1 MNESNQAVETG
12 GEVLLRI
19 EHLSKRYLRAQALKD
34 ISLEIRKGTVT
45 GLLGPNGSGKS
56 TLLKCIAGLC
66 QPSSGKIFINGRAP
80 GIVTKRQVAY
90 LPEVDPLYPWMTARQ
105 TIEFVK
111 SFYDDWDNR
120 KEASILEIAK
130 VDPNMPVRA
139 MSKGQKARLR
149 LVLTMSRNAPLIL
162 MDEPLSGIDPPSR
175 SRILNAIVSEYSE
188 TEQAILLATH
198 EVSEAESI
206 FDRVIFLHEGE
217 IRLMGDAEE
226 IRKQHNSSI
235 QGLLEEV
242 YA

>member
-1 MNESNQAVETG
+1 MSENRQVVETD
-12 GEVLLRI
+12 GEALLKV
-19 EHLSKRYLRAQALKD
+19 EHLSKRYLRTRALND
-34 ISLEIRKGTVT
+34 VSLEIRRGTIT

-66 QPSSGKIFINGRAP
+66 RPSSGKILINGREP
-80 GIVTKRQVAY
+80 GILTKRQVAY
-90 LPEVDPLYPWMTARQ
+90 LPEVDPVYPWMTARQ
-105 TIEFVK
+105 AIEFVK
-111 SFYDDWDNR
+111 SFYDDWDND
-120 KEASILEIAK
+120 KEATILELARIDA
-130 VDPNMPVRA
+130 DMPVKA

-149 LVLTMSRNAPLIL
+149 LVLTLSRNAPLIL
-162 MDEPLSGIDPPSR
+162 LDEPLSGIDPPSR
-175 SRILNAIVSEYSE
+175 SKVLNAIISGYRE
-188 TEQAILLATH
+188 TEQAVLLATH

>member
-1 MNESNQAVETG
+1 
-12 GEVLLRI
+12 
-19 EHLSKRYLRAQALKD
+19 
-34 ISLEIRKGTVT
+34 
-45 GLLGPNGSGKS
+45 
-56 TLLKCIAGLC
+56 
-66 QPSSGKIFINGRAP
+66 
-80 GIVTKRQVAY
+80 
-90 LPEVDPLYPWMTARQ
+90 
-105 TIEFVK
+105 VK